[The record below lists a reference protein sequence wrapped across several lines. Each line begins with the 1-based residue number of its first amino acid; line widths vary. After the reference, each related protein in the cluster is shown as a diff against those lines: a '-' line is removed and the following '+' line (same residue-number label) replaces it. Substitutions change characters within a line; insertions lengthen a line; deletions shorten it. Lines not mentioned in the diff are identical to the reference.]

1 VRPVRQLGV
10 VVLGAALAATV
21 SDTALSRRQQ
31 LTPLERSI
39 LLSQY
44 LPVLYFHPDEEWSP
58 VRVETFLA
66 RARVERQGPA
76 GVWTSAMDGIPTSL
90 RGCTLKLCYR
100 FNLACSLKQGIG
112 CYQKAAPTVTDWNRG
127 YIYGRVVDVPPG
139 TPPPAG
145 IRVATRYLIRYW
157 LFYVFDDWRS
167 RRGALWQAHEADWE
181 SISIGLDERRQPLY
195 AAFSQHCSGTVRP
208 WTNVRRRGPHPVAY
222 VALGSHANYFANI
235 SSPTKFAQCVY
246 RNVNRTNLSKARRIV
261 NAVEGGITDR
271 TGSAHELGS
280 AGEMPRLQLIELKN
294 PLPDWARF
302 PGRWSEG
309 EYLWTGR
316 TPTRFTRVSAG
327 AGPATP
333 RWNGAAIPSLWHSE
347 ST

>member
-1 VRPVRQLGV
+1 VRASILQCVRTLGATLVAVLALVPAAGAGESAAPSLAILLARHTPVLVLHPAERFRPVTVDGFLADSDLMRRVPGGWEKVEGPLPAGSADERLDQRFCRAIDGVAATTCYASAQAAHRAPPVVYGAAFRLGAR
-10 VVLGAALAATV
+10 VVLEYWLWYV
-21 SDTALSRRQQ
+21 FN
-31 LTPLERSI
+31 P
-39 LLSQY
+39 Y
-44 LPVLYFHPDEEWSP
+44 SP
-58 VRVETFLA
+58 T
-66 RARVERQGPA
+66 
-76 GVWTSAMDGIPTSL
+76 
-90 RGCTLKLCYR
+90 
-100 FNLACSLKQGIG
+100 
-112 CYQKAAPTVTDWNRG
+112 
-127 YIYGRVVDVPPG
+127 VPPG
-139 TPPPAG
+139 ELWQVHEG
-145 IRVATRYLIRYW
+145 
-157 LFYVFDDWRS
+157 DWEAVS
-167 RRGALWQAHEADWE
+167 VVVDRRG
-181 SISIGLDERRQPLY
+181 RPLF
-195 AAFSQHCSGTVRP
+195 AAYSQHSAGMRREWARVPKRGT
-208 WTNVRRRGPHPVAY
+208 HPLAY